1 MTGTVQLIGPA
12 TRRPRDTAS
21 VAQSHAS
28 PANVV
33 VLDGRPLA
41 AKVRAQV
48 RRQVGGFRRRFG
60 YVPVLAAVIIGRE
73 RASRVYVEQ
82 ILRASRLVGV
92 DSRVVEL
99 PRSASAD
106 ELRQELELLNADAQ
120 VAGIIVQQPLPRQI
134 PLSTL
139 TDTILPAK
147 DIDGIHPLNT
157 GLMTLGYEGFLP
169 ACAEAA
175 VEILKFHGYS
185 LEGRRAVVIGRSNVV
200 GKPVQLLLV
209 REHCTVTV
217 CHRRTR
223 NLADEVRRAEVVVS
237 AAGSA
242 GLVTADMLQ
251 PGALVVDVGINVVRG
266 GIVGDVDFDSAR
278 GVAEAITPVPGGVGP
293 VTNAILLEHLI
304 RAARWQKTGHPITAG
319 HGRKRRVA

>member
-1 MTGTVQLIGPA
+1 VLDIGA
-12 TRRPRDTAS
+12 R
-21 VAQSHAS
+21 
-28 PANVV
+28 

-41 AKVRAQV
+41 AEIRATV
-48 RRQVGGFRRRFG
+48 KRQATAFRNRYGFS
-60 YVPVLAAVIIGRE
+60 PVLAAVMVGHQL
-73 RASRVYVEQ
+73 ASSVYVQQ
-82 ILRASRLVGV
+82 ILRSCRTVGIP
-92 DSRVVEL
+92 SRVVEL
-99 PRSASAD
+99 PRSATAEDLREQISA
-106 ELRQELELLNADAQ
+106 LNADPE
-120 VAGIIVQQPLPRQI
+120 VAGIIVQQPLPRHI
-134 PLSTL
+134 PLSAI

-175 VEILKFHGYS
+175 VQIPKFYGYP

-223 NLADEVRRAEVVVS
+223 SLESEVRRAEIVVT

-242 GLVTADMLQ
+242 GLITGEMLL
-251 PGALVVDVGINVVRG
+251 PGALVVDVGINVVGSR
-266 GIVGDVDFDSAR
+266 IVGDVDFDSASR
-278 GVAEAITPVPGGVGP
+278 VAAAITPVPGGVGP
-293 VTNAILLEHLI
+293 VTNAVLLEHLI
-304 RAARWQKTGHPITAG
+304 RAARWQQTGHPIIAG
-319 HGRKRRVA
+319 RGRKRRAA